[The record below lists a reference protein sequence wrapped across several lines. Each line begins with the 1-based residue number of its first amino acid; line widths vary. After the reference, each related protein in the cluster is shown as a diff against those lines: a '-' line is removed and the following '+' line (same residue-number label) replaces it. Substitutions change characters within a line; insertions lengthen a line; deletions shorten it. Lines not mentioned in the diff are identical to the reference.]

1 VSAVARTLD
10 PTTRRHRLL
19 GVQVGRARPLDVG
32 GREVLSGIR
41 KHAVVGRVAVHALG
55 LDGDEQADLSVHGG
69 VAKAV
74 YAYPIEHYP
83 FWNERRESWGLPAS
97 LPHGS
102 LGENLTLGGLL
113 ETDVYVGDQLVFPDC
128 VLTVTQPREPCF
140 KFNAVMGS
148 REAARSMARS
158 GLCGFYLS
166 VDAGGTLAAGE
177 AFSLRPGTRAMPLMQ
192 LFRAGR
198 RGSA

>member
-1 VSAVARTLD
+1 VSGAARTVD
-10 PTTRRHRLL
+10 STTARCRLV
-19 GVQVGRARPLDVG
+19 GVQLGRAQPLDVG
-32 GREVLSGIR
+32 GRAVLSGICKR
-41 KHAVVGRVAVHALG
+41 AVLGRVGVGPLG

-69 VAKAV
+69 LAKAV
-74 YAYPIEHYP
+74 YAYPVEHYP
-83 FWNERRESWGLPAS
+83 FWNQCRQSWGLPAS

-102 LGENLTLGGLL
+102 LGENLTLTGLL

-128 VLTVTQPREPCF
+128 VLSVTQPREPCF

-148 REAARSMARS
+148 RDAARSMARS
-158 GLCGFYLS
+158 GFCGFYVS

-177 AFSLRPGTRAMPLMQ
+177 AFVLRPGPRAMPLMR

-198 RGSA
+198 RGST

>member
-1 VSAVARTLD
+1 VGSTIRSC
-10 PTTRRHRLL
+10 RLL
-19 GVQVGRARPLDVG
+19 SVQVGRAQPLDAG

-41 KHAVVGRVAVHALG
+41 KHAVPGVVAVHALG

-69 VAKAV
+69 LAKAV
-74 YAYPIEHYP
+74 YAYPVEHYP
-83 FWNERRESWGLPAS
+83 FWNERRVSWGLPAN

-102 LGENLTLGGLL
+102 LGENLTLDGLL

-140 KFNAVMGS
+140 KFNAAMGS
-148 REAARSMARS
+148 RDAARSMARS
-158 GLCGFYLS
+158 GFCGFYLS
-166 VDAGGTLAAGE
+166 AAGGGTLAAGA
-177 AFSLRPGTRAMPLMQ
+177 AFSLRPGPRAMPLMQ